1 MYGHPSLVK
10 EHARIYRPV
19 GPVRR
24 FLRRLAA
31 ALFRIPFHGSTPRI
45 SKERCEVSK

>member
-24 FLRRLAA
+24 FFRRLGA
-31 ALFRIPFHGSTPRI
+31 ALFRTPSNGSTPLT